1 MRRVDTRL
9 SSGSDAYK
17 RTSGLSE
24 MVDNPEVASL
34 RLEGLRGLDSFFFF
48 TLCPMQTLLCCPA
61 FSICCSLHLD
71 LSRWRMGLD
80 RFRSAPSTT
89 IHIIL

>member
-48 TLCPMQTLLCCPA
+48 TSVLCRP
-61 FSICCSLHLD
+61 CSAALHSQSVALYIWTY
-71 LSRWRMGLD
+71 LAGEWG
-80 RFRSAPSTT
+80 
-89 IHIIL
+89 

>member
-24 MVDNPEVASL
+24 TVENPEVASL
-34 RLEGLRGLDSFFFF
+34 RLEGLRGLDSFYFF
-48 TLCPMQTLLCCPA
+48 TLCSLQALLCCPA
-61 FSICCSLHLD
+61 FSISVALYIWTYLAGE
-71 LSRWRMGLD
+71 WG
-80 RFRSAPSTT
+80 
-89 IHIIL
+89 